1 MFEKFFE
8 YFSINNP
15 SQLIWPLA
23 LTIFLQIFSFVSWLT
38 FLGLLIWSIIKMIRE
53 RKINPSSKKYLP
65 RLLGFLF
72 SFLVFLAL
80 FIFSAIH
87 QNWV

>member
-1 MFEKFFE
+1 MFVKFGEYYFMFEKLFE

-23 LTIFLQIFSFVSWLT
+23 LTIFLLVFSFVSWLT

-65 RLLGFLF
+65 RLLGFCFLF
-72 SFLVFLAL
+72 
-80 FIFSAIH
+80 
-87 QNWV
+87 